1 MDKEKGIRYIQ
12 ARDQSEKTG
21 KEDIMK
27 FDPNL
32 LQIVDS
38 DFHRNGVGGIGFHV
52 ALVDDPNDGDTKL
65 VVMFP
70 GEGYTA
76 VLSVNKL
83 MEEDISFGSN
93 SFRGDLYDA
102 VLRPELFDEDTGEE
116 VE

>member
-1 MDKEKGIRYIQ
+1 MDKEKRIRYIQ
-12 ARDQSEKTG
+12 ARGKSEETG
-21 KEDIMK
+21 KEDTMK

-38 DFHRNGVGGIGFHV
+38 DFHRNGIAGIGFHV

-65 VVMFP
+65 VIMFP
-70 GEGYTA
+70 GEGHTA

-93 SFRGDLYDA
+93 SFRGDMYDA
-102 VLRPELFDEDTGEE
+102 ALRPELFDEDTDKEQE
-116 VE
+116 